1 MKFPRKL
8 PNFTSREI
16 KFPRKFTNF
25 TIREIKFPR
34 KLMMF
39 YIRKIK
45 FREKNDFG
53 QPRNFLPAK
62 ISSLTVYLSFVY
74 LVCI

>member
-16 KFPRKFTNF
+16 KFPRK
-25 TIREIKFPR
+25 
-34 KLMMF
+34 LMMF
-39 YIRKIK
+39 YIREIK

-62 ISSLTVYLSFVY
+62 ISSLKVVIT
-74 LVCI
+74 

>member
-39 YIRKIK
+39 YIREIK

-62 ISSLTVYLSFVY
+62 ISSFKVY
-74 LVCI
+74 